1 MKGLS
6 AHTHGSTGSGR
17 ENPKIQTEKQI
28 PYLGSSEGCHGGA
41 ISPWARGD
49 TRHGVS
55 MGEAP
60 CRLGGRGYCLQ
71 GFGTIWGFYRIYY
84 GIVRGGSKMG
94 KGMVWG
100 GLGGRNLGKQR
111 NKG

>member
-6 AHTHGSTGSGR
+6 VHTHGSTGSGR
-17 ENPKIQTEKQI
+17 ENPKIQTEKHI

-41 ISPWARGD
+41 ISPWARDD

-60 CRLGGRGYCLQ
+60 CRLGGGSACRVLGLVMGCPRGP
-71 GFGTIWGFYRIYY
+71 FGDFTRFI
-84 GIVRGGSKMG
+84 
-94 KGMVWG
+94 MV
-100 GLGGRNLGKQR
+100 
-111 NKG
+111 